1 MTTRKS
7 MGTVAQLKA
16 AEEAKIEKEE
26 AKIEKEEA
34 VPKHIKDMS
43 FRELNDLQATIDAVK
58 KLHMEQVN
66 KQRLA
71 WWAEVVKSLTPERKR
86 MVVDWFNLLQK
97 NESKTMALAKNGI
110 RIPYGDGV
118 HDILFNLQIVV
129 KKVKK
134 IETVPVTK

>member
-1 MTTRKS
+1 MTKHKS

-16 AEEAKIEKEE
+16 AEEARIEKEE
-26 AKIEKEEA
+26 AKEE
-34 VPKHIKDMS
+34 VKQTPKSIKDMS

-97 NESKTMALAKNGI
+97 NESKTMALAKNGV

-134 IETVPVTK
+134 VEPIPVTK